1 VNFGTPVPLLIGIVL
16 ILGGVALFFVD
27 RLKPGYGRDSDKVYA
42 VLWLIS
48 GVFLLGHLNMELLAS
63 FQQLLMAGMLITV
76 TIQNV
81 YARTPREDRY
91 APQPA
96 GGGRDDYYRPS
107 RPPQDYRSSSPRMN
121 VRAELD
127 NEGPYRPRFP
137 EDRRM
142 IGGREE
148 PPRRSGYYED
158 GYGDRYGA
166 PQNGYPDRPTPPS
179 DRPVERLNP
188 SGDRI
193 RRRAKP
199 SAGRYDIPP
208 ARGWDE
214 AASGYAAN
222 SGGYSANSG
231 GYSANGGG
239 YSANGDSY
247 SGNAGAGYSAAS
259 EDNYVGS
266 GGYSSHSSPEAG
278 DAAAGNGGD
287 DSYVDYRP
295 VNNYPSDDAGQPPA
309 DYGSRQY

>member
-1 VNFGTPVPLLIGIVL
+1 MNFGTPVPLLIGIVL
-16 ILGGVALFFVD
+16 ILGGVVLFFVD

-42 VLWLIS
+42 ILWLIC

-63 FQQLLMAGMLITV
+63 FQQLIMAGMLITV

-81 YARTPREDRY
+81 YSRTPREDRY
-91 APQPA
+91 ASQP
-96 GGGRDDYYRPS
+96 GMSDRDEYYRPS
-107 RPPQDYRSSSPRMN
+107 RPQPDYRSSSPRMN

-142 IGGREE
+142 IGGRDE
-148 PPRRSGYYED
+148 PSRRSGYYDD
-158 GYGDRYGA
+158 GYGDRYDAG
-166 PQNGYPDRPTPPS
+166 QGGYTDRPMPPN

-193 RRRAKP
+193 RRRSKP
-199 SAGRYDIPP
+199 GPGRYDIPP

-214 AASGYAAN
+214 SNSGYAAN
-222 SGGYSANSG
+222 SGGYSANG
-231 GYSANGGG
+231 GSYG
-239 YSANGDSY
+239 GDSY
-247 SGNAGAGYSAAS
+247 SGNAGSGYSAAS

-266 GGYSSHSSPEAG
+266 GGYSSHAAADAG
-278 DAAAGNGGD
+278 DTAGGNNAGD

-295 VNNYPSDDAGQPPA
+295 VNNYPKDDAEQPPA
-309 DYGSRQY
+309 DYGSRPY